1 MNLKYRHKE
10 AFAVIGKVGQGAADS
25 PHEWIMPLWD
35 EANAHFTEI
44 VNIVR
49 KKDDGSPLGIW
60 GAMNDIDESN
70 KRWGDS
76 GKYMASAEA
85 DVDAAAPPPEGWAK
99 WIIPA
104 QTYLVADCT
113 MDTYGEVFGSITND
127 PSISIVGA
135 VHERYPELGNP
146 NVVEL
151 YFPIAHGALFCQ
163 SCGMPLS
170 SEAVFG
176 TGSTDNIFGTEKD
189 GSQNLDY
196 CLYCYKDGAFTL
208 DCTMDEMI
216 EQCVPHCINGNPW
229 PDEAT
234 ARAEMAKIF
243 PSLKRWSAK

>member
-1 MNLKYRHKE
+1 MTMKYRHKE
-10 AFAVIGKVGQGAADS
+10 SFAVIGKAGQGPADR
-25 PHEWIMPLWD
+25 PHEWITPLWG
-35 EANAHFTEI
+35 EANAHFREI
-44 VNIVR
+44 ADIVR
-49 KKDDGSPLGIW
+49 KNDDGSPLGIW
-60 GAMNDIDESN
+60 GAMNDIGEGN
-70 KRWGDS
+70 MRWGAE

-85 DVDAAAPPPEGWAK
+85 DVGAAPPEGWAK

-113 MDTYGEVFGSITND
+113 METYGEVYGRITND
-127 PSISIVGA
+127 PAINIVGT
-135 VHERYPELGNP
+135 VHERYPEPGNP
-146 NVVEL
+146 NVAEL
-151 YFPIAHGALFCQ
+151 YVPIASGVFYCQ

-196 CLYCYKDGAFTL
+196 CAYCYKDGAFTT

-216 EQCVPHCINGNPW
+216 EQCVPFTSNNNPW

-234 ARAEMAKIF
+234 ARAEMKKIF
-243 PSLKRWSAK
+243 PGLKRWTAI